1 MFDLLDLPHQ
11 ETLDSEYL
19 VQTENIRQ
27 RYAALSETEK
37 NKRARD
43 LAALLGVSEAQWV
56 AASVGP
62 LTSVRL
68 RAGPQEL
75 LKEVGAL
82 GSVMALTRN
91 AHCVHER
98 HGQYL
103 DVQTQGPVG
112 LVLGPDIDLRMFL
125 GCWADVF
132 AVEESGRWSLQFFD
146 QAGVAIHK
154 IYCTEQTD
162 AEHFL
167 ALVQRHAQTPAWP
180 SIRPMANEKKP
191 DQVVNIAAFR
201 EAWMTMTD
209 THQFFGLLQRFN
221 VSRQGALQAAGS
233 GLAQQVEPAAIER
246 MLRHAASTELAIMC
260 FVGNRGMIQIHTGR
274 VRQIEQ
280 RGPWLNVLDS
290 TFNLHLNMAGVSQV
304 WVVNK
309 PTEDGWVT
317 SLEVLDDEGE
327 LIVQFFGSRKPGQ
340 PEQPPWRALM
350 MSLCDQPLMG

>member
-1 MFDLLDLPHQ
+1 MFDLLNLPHQ

-19 VQTENIRQ
+19 EQAESIRH
-27 RYAALSETEK
+27 RYEALSDSEK

-43 LAALLGVSEAQWV
+43 IAALLGVSEAQWV

-62 LTSVRL
+62 LTSIRL
-68 RAGPQEL
+68 SAVYQEIF
-75 LKEVGAL
+75 KELGAL

-91 AHCVHER
+91 KHCVHER

-112 LVLGPDIDLRMFL
+112 LVLGPDIDLRMFF
-125 GCWADVF
+125 GCWADIF

-146 QAGVAIHK
+146 LAGVAIHK
-154 IYCTEQTD
+154 VYCTEQTD
-162 AEHFL
+162 ARQFL

-180 SIRPMANEKKP
+180 SVRLMAYESKP
-191 DQVVNIAAFR
+191 DQVVHIESFR
-201 EAWMTMTD
+201 DAWMAMTD

-233 GLAQQVEPAAIER
+233 ALAQQVESGAIEH
-246 MLRHAASTELAIMC
+246 MLRYAALTGLAIMC
-260 FVGNRGMIQIHTGR
+260 FVGNRGMIQIHTGG
-274 VRQIEQ
+274 VHQIEQ
-280 RGPWLNVLDS
+280 RGPWLNILDP
-290 TFNLHLNMAGVSQV
+290 TFNLHLNMAGISQV

-317 SLEVLDDEGE
+317 SLEVLDEQGE
-327 LIVQFFGSRKPGQ
+327 LIAQFFGARKPGQ
-340 PEQPPWRALM
+340 REQQPWRALM
-350 MSLCDQPLMG
+350 VSLCGQPLVG